1 MIIKN
6 QLNGGLKTLKYL
18 MHKFAL
24 TKQGAKDFIKT
35 LLMNV
40 LSNIALMI
48 PVWLLYILV
57 DDLLGDGIPTDH
69 YYLFI
74 FGSLGIIVALGLI
87 YYIQYHCSYFLTY
100 KESGK
105 RRIALAERLRKLPLS
120 FFSHKDLTDMTHVIM
135 NDATAIE
142 QSFSHFMPNFYGSM
156 LSTVIVMIPIFI
168 TDWRMGLASLWVVPV
183 SILIVFASR
192 KAQNYFNRKKDK
204 ADLELQNNV
213 QECIET
219 IKDLK
224 ATNSEKEYMKKI
236 KTNVRLVEKFHIQ
249 SELGVALFVVTAQM
263 ILKFGIAT
271 TALVGSILL
280 IGGSLDMMIFFMFL
294 LLVSRFY
301 EPMATALQ
309 NLAAINSTFL
319 NIERMNEFY
328 NCPIQTGKD
337 SFIPKNYDITFDD
350 VKFGYDKDESV
361 INGVSF
367 TAKQGEVTA
376 LVGPSG
382 CGKSTIS
389 KLCSR
394 FWDVDDG
401 TIKLGGEVIKNIDPE
416 CLLKNYSIVFQ
427 DVNLFNNTIMENI
440 RIGRKD
446 ATNEEVIE
454 AAKKANCDEFVSKLP
469 DGYNTYIGENGAEL
483 SGGERQ
489 RISIAR
495 ALLKDAPIVLLD
507 EATASLDAEN
517 ETIVQEAIS
526 NATKGKTVIVIAHR
540 MRTIENADK
549 VIVLNE
555 GKVVEE
561 GNPQELIKEKG
572 QFAKMV
578 SLQKEAAN
586 FNI

>member
-1 MIIKN
+1 M
-6 QLNGGLKTLKYL
+6 LKYL

-24 TKQGAKDFIKT
+24 TEQGAKDFIKT

-57 DDLLGDGIPTDH
+57 DDLLGEGIPAIH

-156 LSTVIVMIPIFI
+156 LSTIIVMIPIFI
-168 TDWRMGLASLWVVPV
+168 IDWRMGLASLWVVPV

-280 IGGSLDMMIFFMFL
+280 IDGSLDMMIFFMFL

-337 SFIPKNYDITFDD
+337 DFKPNNYDITFED

-394 FWDVDDG
+394 FWDVDKG

-440 RIGRKD
+440 RIGKKD
-446 ATNEEVIE
+446 ATNEEVIK

-555 GKVVEE
+555 GKVAEE
-561 GNPQELIKEKG
+561 GNPQELIKKNG
-572 QFAKMV
+572 QFTKMV
-578 SLQKEAAN
+578 SLQKESAS

>member
-1 MIIKN
+1 M
-6 QLNGGLKTLKYL
+6 LKYL
-18 MHKFAL
+18 IHKFAL
-24 TKQGAKDFIKT
+24 TEQGAKDFIKT

-142 QSFSHFMPNFYGSM
+142 QSFSHFMPNFYGSIF
-156 LSTVIVMIPIFI
+156 STIIVMMPIFI

-224 ATNSEKEYMKKI
+224 ATNSEKEYMNKI

-280 IGGSLDMMIFFMFL
+280 IGGSLDIMIFFMFL

>member
-1 MIIKN
+1 
-6 QLNGGLKTLKYL
+6 
-18 MHKFAL
+18 
-24 TKQGAKDFIKT
+24 
-35 LLMNV
+35 
-40 LSNIALMI
+40 
-48 PVWLLYILV
+48 
-57 DDLLGDGIPTDH
+57 
-69 YYLFI
+69 
-74 FGSLGIIVALGLI
+74 
-87 YYIQYHCSYFLTY
+87 
-100 KESGK
+100 
-105 RRIALAERLRKLPLS
+105 
-120 FFSHKDLTDMTHVIM
+120 MTHVIM

-156 LSTVIVMIPIFI
+156 LSTIIVMIPIFI
-168 TDWRMGLASLWVVPV
+168 ADWRMGLASLWVVPI

-236 KTNVRLVEKFHIQ
+236 KKNVRLVEKFHIQ

-280 IGGSLDMMIFFMFL
+280 IDGSLDMMIFFMFL

-337 SFIPKNYDITFDD
+337 DFKPNNYDITFED

-394 FWDVDDG
+394 FWDVDKG

-446 ATNEEVIE
+446 ATNEDVIE

-549 VIVLNE
+549 VIILNE
-555 GKVVEE
+555 GKVAEE
-561 GNPQELIKEKG
+561 GNPQELIKKNG
-572 QFAKMV
+572 QFTKMV
-578 SLQKEAAN
+578 SLQKESAN